1 MYRAPLR
8 FEVEERSDKTGRI
21 SFVDKEL
28 IATWDRLL
36 IIRKDPNK
44 NFVIGLEDKPGKIR
58 YPEFLGHGFLRPRKI
73 RSWLRATMYSE
84 LTTECPEQQRLGTLR
99 CVAELQLLGYPNQV
113 LKKMVA
119 GITQRPLRRL
129 RGVAQRYLRACKS
142 EYGFGKVPAEEVRE
156 LMFELHFESVCRLE
170 LLQEEARR
178 VQ

>member
-1 MYRAPLR
+1 MCIR
-8 FEVEERSDKTGRI
+8 
-21 SFVDKEL
+21 
-28 IATWDRLL
+28 DR
-36 IIRKDPNK
+36 NSSA
-44 NFVIGLEDKPGKIR
+44 
-58 YPEFLGHGFLRPRKI
+58 Y
-73 RSWLRATMYSE
+73 
-84 LTTECPEQQRLGTLR
+84 R

-113 LKKMVA
+113 LKKMLA

-156 LMFELHFESVCRLE
+156 LMFELHIESVCRLE

>member
-1 MYRAPLR
+1 M
-8 FEVEERSDKTGRI
+8 EERSDKTGRI

-28 IATWDRLL
+28 MATGDRLL
-36 IIRKDPNK
+36 ILRKDPNQ

-99 CVAELQLLGYPNQV
+99 CVAELQLLGYPNQA

-129 RGVAQRYLRACKS
+129 RGAAQRYLRARKS
-142 EYGFGKVPAEEVRE
+142 GYGFGKVPAEEVRE

-170 LLQEEARR
+170 LLQEEAQRM
-178 VQ
+178 Q